1 MASDANPQSIPA
13 VSAVYF
19 VVVSILV
26 RRPAQL
32 CCPWRRCRCRL
43 PVPRGMRPASPCA
56 AACMRCV
63 KAGRM
68 GTRLRWPTLVFA
80 PWVKPHHR
88 ALPHSFLCLL
98 LCLGQMPSLPAIAPQ
113 IGLATITVG
122 GLWPSTRLP
131 SLPLPYTAL
140 QLVFG
145 LLVGFCNVAGGAVA
159 YISGALLPLWG
170 C

>member
-1 MASDANPQSIPA
+1 
-13 VSAVYF
+13 
-19 VVVSILV
+19 
-26 RRPAQL
+26 
-32 CCPWRRCRCRL
+32 
-43 PVPRGMRPASPCA
+43 
-56 AACMRCV
+56 MRCV

-68 GTRLRWPTLVFA
+68 GTRLRWTTLVFA
-80 PWVKPHHR
+80 PWVKPHHH
-88 ALPHSFLCLL
+88 ALAHSFLCLL
-98 LCLGQMPSLPAIAPQ
+98 LCLGQMPSLPAVALQ

-159 YISGALLPLWG
+159 YISGTTAATVGLFDAGLLAGGAGWAATACLPV
-170 C
+170 